1 MGKKKKIQTVKNRD
15 LNILL
20 AAKREINLGTKTIDS
35 KKKYS
40 RKTKHKKGI

>member
-1 MGKKKKIQTVKNRD
+1 VIVLPHPSLLIQN